1 MAVLAPVAFGVEG
14 FRRYFNRY
22 TLTLLMLYILNWNKM
37 GVKSN
42 KI

>member
-1 MAVLAPVAFGVEG
+1 MSFL
-14 FRRYFNRY
+14 FNKY
-22 TLTLLMLYILNWNKM
+22 TATLLFLYILNWNKM

>member
-1 MAVLAPVAFGVEG
+1 MAVLAPVIVGVQG
-14 FRRYFNRY
+14 LRRYLNRY
-22 TLTLLMLYILNWNKM
+22 TATLLMLYILNWNKM